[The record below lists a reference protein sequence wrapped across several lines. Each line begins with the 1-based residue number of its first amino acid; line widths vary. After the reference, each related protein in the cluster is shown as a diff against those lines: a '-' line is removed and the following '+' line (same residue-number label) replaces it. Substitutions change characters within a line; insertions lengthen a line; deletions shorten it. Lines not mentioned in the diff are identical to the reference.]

1 MQSGTAGE
9 HAQEQTADMPIDC
22 DDRDARQARLEW
34 MRNEFQHARQ
44 RRLVKTDV
52 RTVELDVK
60 ADTNGALAQSAAR
73 ETLEAM
79 VVDDTN
85 PSGER
90 HLVRMN
96 SDTRTRI
103 E

>member
-1 MQSGTAGE
+1 MSIE
-9 HAQEQTADMPIDC
+9 C

-34 MRNEFQHARQ
+34 MRNQFQYARQ

-52 RTVELDVK
+52 RTVESEVK

-73 ETLEAM
+73 ETLEAT

-85 PSGER
+85 PSGEE
-90 HLVRMN
+90 HLVRVN
-96 SDTRTRI
+96 SDTRARI
-103 E
+103 K

>member
-1 MQSGTAGE
+1 
-9 HAQEQTADMPIDC
+9 MPIEC
-22 DDRDARQARLEW
+22 DDPDERQARLEW

-52 RTVELDVK
+52 RTVESEAR
-60 ADTNGALAQSAAR
+60 ADTNAALAQSADR
-73 ETLEAM
+73 EILEAT
-79 VVDDTN
+79 VVHDTN
-85 PSGER
+85 PPDER

-96 SDTRTRI
+96 SDTRARV

>member
-1 MQSGTAGE
+1 
-9 HAQEQTADMPIDC
+9 MPIEC

-52 RTVELDVK
+52 RTVESEAK
-60 ADTNGALAQSAAR
+60 ADTNAALAQVTAR
-73 ETLEAM
+73 QTLEAT

-96 SDTRTRI
+96 SDTRARI

>member
-1 MQSGTAGE
+1 
-9 HAQEQTADMPIDC
+9 MPIDS

-34 MRNEFQHARQ
+34 MRNEFHHARQ

-52 RTVELDVK
+52 RTVESEVT
-60 ADTNGALAQSAAR
+60 ADTDGALAQSADR
-73 ETLEAM
+73 EILEAT
-79 VVDDTN
+79 VVHDTN
-85 PSGER
+85 PPDER

-96 SDTRTRI
+96 SDTRARV